1 MINIS
6 YQYECKAD
14 AKGRIKL
21 PSGLKTELADV
32 WNEGFIIKRSTFGSC
47 LEFYPTSVWNKELA
61 KINSL
66 NRYKAKNVRFMR
78 QFLTGVKQANP
89 DASDRILIPKELME
103 VAGLKKEVVLAPL
116 IDRMEIWDKTK
127 YEEMISQM
135 DNEEFQ
141 GLAEEVMDQI
151 EPEEK

>member
-1 MINIS
+1 
-6 YQYECKAD
+6 
-14 AKGRIKL
+14 L
-21 PSGLKTELADV
+21 
-32 WNEGFIIKRSTFGSC
+32 
-47 LEFYPTSVWNKELA
+47 NKELA

-127 YEEMISQM
+127 YEEMISKM

-151 EPEEK
+151 EQEEK